1 MIVVDDVK
9 VGKNQGGKADKFM
22 TENFTLMESGKLG
35 ASKPQPTLVYSTGEP
50 LGRPSHIALISKRL
64 Q

>member
-22 TENFTLMESGKLG
+22 TENFTLMESGKFRFGVPSDSDPGG
-35 ASKPQPTLVYSTGEP
+35 AT
-50 LGRPSHIALISKRL
+50 RL
-64 Q
+64 EWERSS